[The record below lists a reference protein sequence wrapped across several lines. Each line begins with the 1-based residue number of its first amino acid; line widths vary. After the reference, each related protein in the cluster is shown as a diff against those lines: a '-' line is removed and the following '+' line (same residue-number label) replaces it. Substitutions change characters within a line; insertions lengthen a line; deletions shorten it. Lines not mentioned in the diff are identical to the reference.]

1 MSNKVLIVGFGLAGA
16 TLAFKLEQKG
26 IPIEII
32 EGDKSNSSKV
42 AAGIYNPLVFRRLL
56 KSWQA
61 DTFIPNLQQFFDE
74 LEAKLDAKFHFRTK
88 ILKFISS
95 ADELNF
101 WERKA
106 NEGEIANYLPLEF
119 TKSYKPDF
127 TNPQTA
133 YAEIQHSGFV
143 RLDLMLS
150 AAKEYFLKQ
159 KVMLLESFDYEA
171 IDLKG
176 EFPLYKGTSYQTI
189 IFAEGYRVTEN
200 PYFKYL
206 PFTFAKGEILN
217 VRIPN
222 AKFEYIAN
230 RDVFILPIGDDI
242 FRVGATYVW
251 EEIDESPSEVSQE
264 ELRYKLEKM
273 IKVPY
278 EVVGHVAGVRPA
290 TLDRRP
296 LLGRHPVHK
305 NLAIFNGLGAKGV
318 MLAPTLAETLISH
331 LFDGETLPKDS
342 DLLRF
347 EAYRLGKKSVL
358 PNFNK

>member
-16 TLAFKLEQKG
+16 TLAFKLEQRG

-61 DTFIPNLQQFFDE
+61 DTFIPNLQKFFDE
-74 LEAKLDAKFHFRTK
+74 LEVKLNSKFHFRTK

-101 WERKA
+101 WERRA
-106 NEGEIANYLPLEF
+106 MEGEIIEYLPKEF
-119 TKSYKPDF
+119 DKSYKPEF

-133 YAEIQHSGFV
+133 YAEIQQSGYV
-143 RLDLMLS
+143 RLDIMLES
-150 AAKEYFLKQ
+150 ASNYFLKQ
-159 KVMLLESFDYEA
+159 NAIHLENFNYNEL
-171 IDLKG
+171 DLKG
-176 EFPLYKGTSYQTI
+176 EFPLYKGKTYQTI

-222 AKFEYIAN
+222 ANFEYISN
-230 RDVFILPIGDDI
+230 RDVFILPICNDI
-242 FRVGATYVW
+242 YRVGATYVW
-251 EEIDESPSEVSQE
+251 EEIDETPTELAQE
-264 ELRYKLEKM
+264 ELRFKLEKM

-278 EVVGHVAGVRPA
+278 EVIDHMAGVRPA

-296 LLGRHPVHK
+296 LLGRHPIHS

-318 MLAPTLAETLISH
+318 MLAPTLADTLLDH
-331 LFDGETLPKDS
+331 LLNGEALPKDS

-347 EAYRLGKKSVL
+347 EPYRTGKKTLIPNL
-358 PNFNK
+358 PK

>member
-16 TLAFKLEQKG
+16 TLAFKLEQRG
-26 IPIEII
+26 IPIDII

-61 DTFIPNLQQFFDE
+61 DTFIPNLQKFFDE
-74 LEAKLDAKFHFRTK
+74 LEAKLDTKFHFRTK

-101 WERKA
+101 WERRA
-106 NEGEIANYLPLEF
+106 MEGEIIEYLPKKF
-119 TKSYKPDF
+119 DKTYKPDF

-143 RLDLMLS
+143 RLDLMLES
-150 AAKEYFLKQ
+150 ARKYFIEQNAIKQ
-159 KVMLLESFDYEA
+159 ENFDYDA
-171 IDLKG
+171 IDLNG
-176 EFPLYKGTSYQTI
+176 ELPLYKGKTYQTI

-222 AKFEYIAN
+222 AEFDYIAN
-230 RDVFILPIGDDI
+230 RDVFILPIGNDI
-242 FRVGATYVW
+242 YRVGATYTW
-251 EEIDESPSEVSQE
+251 EEIDESPTEVAQE

-278 EVVGHVAGVRPA
+278 EVISHVAGVRPA

-296 LLGRHPVHK
+296 LLGRHPIHT

-318 MLAPTLAETLISH
+318 MLAPTLADKLLDH
-331 LFDGETLPKDS
+331 LLNGETLPNDS
-342 DLLRF
+342 NLLRF
-347 EAYRLGKKSVL
+347 EAYRTGKKTMI
-358 PNFNK
+358 PNSSK